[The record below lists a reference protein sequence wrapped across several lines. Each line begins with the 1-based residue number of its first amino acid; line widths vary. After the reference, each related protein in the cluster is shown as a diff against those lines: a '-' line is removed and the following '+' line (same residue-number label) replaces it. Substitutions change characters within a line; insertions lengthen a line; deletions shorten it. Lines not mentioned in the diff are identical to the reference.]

1 MLFKGRGRKE
11 GRGKFLKGGVRSFTR
26 RPITIVINFID
37 FLKNLYSLI
46 MNINRRVILAPKVV
60 KIFGFVR

>member
-26 RPITIVINFID
+26 KPVTIVINFID
-37 FLKNLYSLI
+37 FLKNLYNLTR
-46 MNINRRVILAPKVV
+46 NINKKVILAPKS
-60 KIFGFVR
+60 GENPW